1 MIALFLLAASFTDT
15 LWASVRTIYTQTL
28 QHPFLKG
35 LSAGT
40 LPKDR
45 FQFYLVQDA
54 QYLGAFSEA
63 LLLVAEKS
71 PREEWAATL
80 RRHAK
85 QAVEVER
92 ELHESLLGSYGVSKE
107 AAARAQMAPTNY
119 AYTNHL
125 LVTAARGSFAEG
137 LAAVLPCY
145 WIYWEVGKEL
155 TKQGSKSP
163 EYKRWIDQYSS
174 GDYGKVVQEVLEMM
188 NAEAG
193 NLGAG
198 ERVRCI
204 DLFLTGARYE
214 YMFWDM
220 AWRMEAWPPAP
231 VAAPPAPARVRA
243 PATAPRT
250 APVTQPK

>member
-1 MIALFLLAASFTDT
+1 MFAFLLLAASFTDN
-15 LWASVRTIYTQTL
+15 LWTGARTIYAETL

-45 FQFYLVQDA
+45 FQFYLLQDA

-63 LLLVAEKS
+63 LSLVADKA
-71 PREEWAATL
+71 PREEWASML
-80 RRHAK
+80 RSHAE

-92 ELHESLLGSYGVSKE
+92 ELHKSLLDSYGVSKE
-107 AAARAQMAPTNY
+107 MAARTQMAPTNY

-125 LVTAARGSFAEG
+125 LVTAARGTFAEG
-137 LAAVLPCY
+137 LAALLPCY

-155 TKQGSKSP
+155 TKRGSKNP

-174 GDYGKVVQEVLEMM
+174 GDYGKVVKEVLAIM
-188 NAEAG
+188 NAEAN
-193 NLGAG
+193 NLSPA
-198 ERVRCI
+198 EQLRCI
-204 DLFLTGARYE
+204 DLFILGARYE

-231 VAAPPAPARVRA
+231 LAPARVKA
-243 PATAPRT
+243 PAPRT
-250 APVTQPK
+250 APAPVATPPK